1 MRVAIIIPAAG
12 ASSRFNSD
20 AFDTP
25 RSKLDEDLGG
35 KPVLQRTVELFNT
48 RDDVGTVIVAG
59 PHDDPRFQEFQLRHG
74 DKLSLFGVTLC
85 RGGKSHRYETVLA
98 ALAHVSPDHTH
109 VAVHDAARPATP
121 PELIDRVFDAA
132 AHHPAVIP
140 AVPVDETLKRVGGPI
155 DTSGQHDPIAAI
167 LGATNSGPAL
177 RAVEQT
183 LPRSDLVLVQT
194 PQIFTLEL
202 LQRAY
207 AQPDLD
213 STDDAA
219 LVERLGEPVVVVE
232 GDRRNIKITR
242 PADVRLVRAILG
254 LKPPDS
260 RPTHKRF

>member
-1 MRVAIIIPAAG
+1 MRVAVIIPAAG
-12 ASSRFNSD
+12 SSSRFNPD
-20 AFDTP
+20 AREAP

-48 RDDVGTVIVAG
+48 RDDVGTIIVAG
-59 PHDDPRFQEFQLRHG
+59 PHDDARFQEFQLRHG
-74 DKLSLFGVTLC
+74 DKLSLFGITLC
-85 RGGKSHRYETVLA
+85 RGGKTHRYQTVQA
-98 ALAHVSPDHTH
+98 ALALVGTDHTH

-140 AVPVDETLKRVGGPI
+140 AVPVDETLKRVGGSI

-167 LGATNSGPAL
+167 LGATSTGPAL
-177 RAVEQT
+177 RPVEQT
-183 LPRSDLVLVQT
+183 LPRADLVLVQT
-194 PQIFTLEL
+194 PQVFALDL
-202 LQRAY
+202 LRRAY
-207 AQPDLD
+207 TQPDLD

-219 LVERLGEPVVVVE
+219 LVERLGERVVVVD

-254 LKPPDS
+254 LRPPDS